1 MFAEYA
7 RHGWKLCAIDRG
19 HKAPLYDGWNTPESA
34 EAICEAADG
43 LDGAGLLHALSGTC
57 ALDID
62 DMGLAKPWFAER
74 GIDLD
79 ALLEAPDAVRIDS
92 GRFGRAKLLYRMARP
107 LRTMKPTGSGVE
119 LRCATAAGKSM
130 QDVLPPTI
138 HPETKKPYAWRYGD
152 PLVGHWSTLPTI
164 PVVLL
169 SLWRELIPAVTS
181 APEAPHTHAL
191 DELRKLIAGRD
202 PNTYD
207 AWIKVGM
214 ALHHGTEG
222 AEEGLALWDEW
233 SRNGTSY
240 KGVDDLLVHWR
251 SFQSAPGKHVVTVS
265 SLKSESRASADEFDV
280 IEAVPAGLPD
290 VDSTSEKLARTAEL
304 KKAEAF
310 AWLEKR
316 LIYVRRSGCYFD
328 TEHHQLVREDR
339 AIKHEFTPFMPKTKA
354 GRLDP
359 VRALMESR
367 TKKIVAGVGFHPGEG
382 PIFRNPEGDEFANT
396 YHNRLP
402 EPLEPTN
409 AERSKI
415 EWLFDRIDDADYRDW
430 LVQFFGY
437 AVQHPGVKI
446 KSAPLI
452 WSDTEGNGKTTLL
465 RVIPAL
471 LVGRSYSREVTTALL
486 NSDFNDYLMNAWH
499 VNLTEF
505 RADSRGERRIISAK
519 LKAWITDDEIAVH
532 PKGLTAY
539 NMPNHFFV
547 TATSNENDAANI
559 GNQDR
564 RWAVHEMH
572 AKQFTPSEQKWAYD
586 EFLSTRRAAAVL
598 RHYFLNVDT
607 SNFSPS
613 AKAPETEARNEMVR
627 ASMPT
632 DLAYM
637 LRVFEERSGPFERDV
652 VRTSEVVE
660 AIRRETRIAPAA
672 ERVARLMLGRP
683 IFAKSRKAKVGKGT
697 VNFMIVADH
706 ARWLKASG
714 SALAAEAAGESIDIL
729 N

>member
-1 MFAEYA
+1 
-7 RHGWKLCAIDRG
+7 
-19 HKAPLYDGWNTPESA
+19 
-34 EAICEAADG
+34 
-43 LDGAGLLHALSGTC
+43 
-57 ALDID
+57 
-62 DMGLAKPWFAER
+62 
-74 GIDLD
+74 
-79 ALLEAPDAVRIDS
+79 
-92 GRFGRAKLLYRMARP
+92 
-107 LRTMKPTGSGVE
+107 
-119 LRCATAAGKSM
+119 
-130 QDVLPPTI
+130 
-138 HPETKKPYAWRYGD
+138 
-152 PLVGHWSTLPTI
+152 
-164 PVVLL
+164 
-169 SLWRELIPAVTS
+169 
-181 APEAPHTHAL
+181 
-191 DELRKLIAGRD
+191 
-202 PNTYD
+202 
-207 AWIKVGM
+207 
-214 ALHHGTEG
+214 
-222 AEEGLALWDEW
+222 
-233 SRNGTSY
+233 
-240 KGVDDLLVHWR
+240 
-251 SFQSAPGKHVVTVS
+251 
-265 SLKSESRASADEFDV
+265 
-280 IEAVPAGLPD
+280 
-290 VDSTSEKLARTAEL
+290 
-304 KKAEAF
+304 
-310 AWLEKR
+310 
-316 LIYVRRSGCYFD
+316 
-328 TEHHQLVREDR
+328 
-339 AIKHEFTPFMPKTKA
+339 
-354 GRLDP
+354 
-359 VRALMESR
+359 
-367 TKKIVAGVGFHPGEG
+367 
-382 PIFRNPEGDEFANT
+382 
-396 YHNRLP
+396 
-402 EPLEPTN
+402 
-409 AERSKI
+409 
-415 EWLFDRIDDADYRDW
+415 
-430 LVQFFGY
+430 
-437 AVQHPGVKI
+437 
-446 KSAPLI
+446 
-452 WSDTEGNGKTTLL
+452 
-465 RVIPAL
+465 
-471 LVGRSYSREVTTALL
+471 VTTALL